1 MQGGIFQSCCSF
13 TVTFLVGECMTGAGG
28 DGGPLGTLELIL
40 NLRERKSSIKSSQVK
55 DLAKL
60 LVHLGGDIGSFCAST
75 KRMTRCFAP
84 ELNAAPCCDGV
95 YLYEM
100 RRDMF
105 LP

>member
-13 TVTFLVGECMTGAGG
+13 TVTFLVGECITGAGG

-40 NLRERKSSIKSSQVK
+40 N
-55 DLAKL
+55 
-60 LVHLGGDIGSFCAST
+60 LGGDIGSFCAST